1 MSQLPPYTTRE
12 LISERLPDV
21 FPEGTPN
28 RNYCIRELSASTIF
42 AMLYI
47 GAVEGNEVYLG
58 PVHVYRMTYEQAALT
73 EDEDRIAY
81 RKNALGRKFIPDG
94 RRWYAD
100 NTREPIRDESL
111 REGLVQIG
119 AVAALT
125 GIATTSSKP
134 RYSLKA
140 DFANLFDPE
149 LSGEALI
156 KAIANWQG
164 KNLSKS
170 ALTRLSLASLGH
182 KAGTDKILV
191 AFPNGETRKLSAG
204 PSSEISKAVIEN
216 FAIYFLEHP
225 VVLWLSTS
233 DDKVVAR
240 DDEMAAKIGL
250 KIEADKNLPD
260 IILVDLAPDD
270 PLLVFIE
277 VVATDGPMSERRQQ
291 AIYELT
297 DAAGFKRTQVT
308 FVTAYLDRESA
319 GFKKTIKGLAWDS
332 FAWFVS
338 EPDKIVILQNGAV
351 YLSKLIDIKD

>member
-1 MSQLPPYTTRE
+1 MAELPPYASRE
-12 LISERLPDV
+12 LIAERLPDI

-28 RNYCIRELSASTIF
+28 RNYCIRELSASIIF

-47 GAVEGNEVYLG
+47 GALEGNDVHLG
-58 PVHVYRMTYEQAALT
+58 PVHVYRMTLEQAALS
-73 EDEDRIAY
+73 EDVERVAY
-81 RKNALGRKFIPDG
+81 RKNALGRKFIPEG

-119 AVAALT
+119 AVTALT
-125 GIATTSSKP
+125 DIPTTSSKP

-140 DFANLFDPE
+140 DFARLFDPE
-149 LSGEALI
+149 LSGEALVE
-156 KAIANWQG
+156 AIADWQK

-170 ALTRLSLASLGH
+170 ALTRLSLAKLGH
-182 KAGTDKILV
+182 KVGDDKILV
-191 AFPNGETRKLSAG
+191 NFPNGETRKLSAG
-204 PSSEISKAVIEN
+204 PSSEISRSVIES
-216 FAIYFLEHP
+216 FAPAFLEQP

-233 DDKVVAR
+233 DDKVVAK

-250 KIEADKNLPD
+250 KIEADRNLPD
-260 IILVDLAPDD
+260 IILVDIAPDD

-277 VVATDGPMSERRQQ
+277 VVATDGPVSDRRQR
-291 AIYELT
+291 AIWEIT
-297 DAAGFKRTQVT
+297 DKAGFERSQVT

-319 GFKKTIKGLAWDS
+319 GFKKTIKGLAWGS

-338 EPDKIVILQNGAV
+338 EPENIMVLKDEVT
-351 YLSKLIDIKD
+351 YLSKIIVQ